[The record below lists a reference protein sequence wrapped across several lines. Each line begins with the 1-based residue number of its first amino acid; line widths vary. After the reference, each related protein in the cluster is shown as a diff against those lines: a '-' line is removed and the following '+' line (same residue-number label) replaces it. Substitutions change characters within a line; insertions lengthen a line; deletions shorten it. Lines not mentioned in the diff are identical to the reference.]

1 MMTEAAKLPN
11 EAKSECRALVPVVI
25 ARAEAGPAHLYA
37 DAAFVAQLSAHAR
50 GVAMYRAKRRAEPRE
65 ALRCYRTGANEHAPA
80 APRTL
85 AWI

>member
-1 MMTEAAKLPN
+1 MTETAKLPN
-11 EAKSECRALVPVVI
+11 EANSECRALVPVGMV
-25 ARAEAGPAHLYA
+25 RAEAGAVRGYA

-50 GVAMYRAKRRAEPRE
+50 GVAMYRTKRRAEPRE
-65 ALRCYRTGANEHAPA
+65 ATRCYRTGANGHAPA